1 MRLHPWRTLCLVS
14 LSVAAL
20 LGLAGCAIEET
31 DSAERRIS
39 EDELYDLRLEGVSPL
54 QTAFMQDC
62 LKCIMGDYSKL
73 DELTAKFT
81 ASQRDP
87 NFPEPYVLQAYE
99 PNILFEACAQKAL
112 HDGRPELFKATVT
125 RAGRAARIA
134 QHFYAA
140 GNAADGGFWL
150 QRVINLQGEAQGLT
164 TAGRIFAGNIDTLAS
179 GAKMLEQAA
188 RLGSRE
194 AAQILISLTNPSS
207 SYYHN
212 IQTQLQ
218 ARSQE

>member
-1 MRLHPWRTLCLVS
+1 MS

-140 GNAADGGFWL
+140 
-150 QRVINLQGEAQGLT
+150 V
-164 TAGRIFAGNIDTLAS
+164 
-179 GAKMLEQAA
+179 
-188 RLGSRE
+188 
-194 AAQILISLTNPSS
+194 TNPSS

-218 ARSQE
+218 ARSQD